1 VNLDPKNI
9 PRRSHVLITTQRTR
23 RPSLLTAQLCRRRF
37 QMPASS
43 APPTPRASP
52 LGRGSRPIRSFLPA
66 RIFGSPRRLSLSS
79 SSRRGRK
86 TRGQGTTRWDPAS
99 RAPRILPRSL
109 SLRRGEPLLPVSV
122 WDGGEL
128 LALLPVALI
137 PDPLFVW
144 LLREK
149 ALWHVGRS
157 GWVLVWLLA
166 FRGANRRLGVARGLW
181 EHLVASRGAP
191 FQGGSS
197 WISWLLQQDPVER
210 SGGAE
215 ECRDQV
221 GSSVPKS
228 VHLLRF

>member
-1 VNLDPKNI
+1 
-9 PRRSHVLITTQRTR
+9 
-23 RPSLLTAQLCRRRF
+23 
-37 QMPASS
+37 
-43 APPTPRASP
+43 
-52 LGRGSRPIRSFLPA
+52 
-66 RIFGSPRRLSLSS
+66 
-79 SSRRGRK
+79 
-86 TRGQGTTRWDPAS
+86 
-99 RAPRILPRSL
+99 
-109 SLRRGEPLLPVSV
+109 
-122 WDGGEL
+122 L

-221 GSSVPKS
+221 GSAVPKS